1 MWFDVQTIPPP
12 GMRLPL
18 VVSSL
23 FALATLAVHAGQ
35 GPKSFHKRFNRL
47 DLNGDAVV
55 DAGEFAKLLPA
66 KLTKNHALVQ
76 LQTEMFAWFD
86 EDANEI
92 IDPVEWRKAMPY
104 EKAASPG
111 FSEAAIDELDANGDG
126 KLARKEFNRV
136 IHFYVSAKTA
146 RRWFHELKFSF
157 TGLSGNERNRTV
169 STTEPSN
176 AGVEILPAGPM
187 EWAITS
193 GGDCFGPSEE

>member
-1 MWFDVQTIPPP
+1 
-12 GMRLPL
+12 MRLPL
-18 VVSSL
+18 FLLSSC
-23 FALATLAVHAGQ
+23 ALVASTVDAGQ
-35 GPKSFHKRFNRL
+35 SPKSFIKRFNRL

-92 IDPVEWRKAMPY
+92 IDPVEWTKAMPR
-104 EKAASPG
+104 ESAESPA
-111 FSEAAIDELDANGDG
+111 FSDVAVDELDSNGDG
-126 KLARKEFNRV
+126 KLAWKEFNRM

-146 RRWFHELKFSF
+146 RRWFHELKFSSA
-157 TGLSGNERNRTV
+157 GLSGNERNRPV

>member
-1 MWFDVQTIPPP
+1 
-12 GMRLPL
+12 MRLPL
-18 VVSSL
+18 IVSSL
-23 FALATLAVHAGQ
+23 FALTTLAVHAGQ
-35 GPKSFHKRFNRL
+35 DPKSFHKRFNRL

-86 EDANEI
+86 EDTNAV
-92 IDPVEWRKAMPY
+92 IDPVEWRKAMPRVNA
-104 EKAASPG
+104 ESPAFSDVAA
-111 FSEAAIDELDANGDG
+111 DELDTNGDG
-126 KLARKEFNRV
+126 KLTWKEFNRV

-146 RRWFHELKFSF
+146 RRWLHELKFSS

-169 STTEPSN
+169 STTEPSS

-193 GGDCFGPSEE
+193 GGDCLGPSE